1 MSQNDQVPA
10 GTENYPVNN
19 YIPKSNPNS
28 RPKKFTKYAY
38 VVKNQVVWDRMH
50 KKYVVLEG
58 KGQPETQPIPLL
70 HKDNRKA
77 YEDAC
82 DVCQDIVCA
91 RNGTIKT
98 ETAIKQGTIIFV
110 TDGTYMAD
118 KSIQLQLN
126 KKMRWITSIE
136 KRARLPTQTDG
147 EPYM

>member
-19 YIPKSNPNS
+19 YIPKSNPYS

-38 VVKNQVVWDRMH
+38 VVKNQVVWDRVH

-58 KGQPETQPIPLL
+58 KGQPESKPIPLL

-82 DVCQDIVCA
+82 DVCKWHYRNKEA
-91 RNGTIKT
+91 RTLYIIDDT
-98 ETAIKQGTIIFV
+98 YISPTAIKR
-110 TDGTYMAD
+110 
-118 KSIQLQLN
+118 
-126 KKMRWITSIE
+126 MRELS
-136 KRARLPTQTDG
+136 
-147 EPYM
+147 